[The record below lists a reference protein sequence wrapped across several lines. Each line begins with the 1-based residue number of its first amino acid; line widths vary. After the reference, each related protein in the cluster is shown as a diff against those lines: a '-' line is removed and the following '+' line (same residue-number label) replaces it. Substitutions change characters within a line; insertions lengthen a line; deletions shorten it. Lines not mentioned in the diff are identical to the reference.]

1 MGAVPL
7 ISPVMLHARI
17 RHGRDIPGFFVRQR
31 AKTHGTKK
39 LVEGSDVSG
48 KRAVVLEDVTT
59 TGGSAMQAVEEVRNA
74 GGEVVMVLS
83 IVDRGEGAAEFYRE
97 QGIPFT
103 SIYTAAEFRS
113 R

>member
-1 MGAVPL
+1 
-7 ISPVMLHARI
+7 
-17 RHGRDIPGFFVRQR
+17 
-31 AKTHGTKK
+31 
-39 LVEGSDVSG
+39 
-48 KRAVVLEDVTT
+48 
-59 TGGSAMQAVEEVRNA
+59 MQAVEEVRNA

-83 IVDRGEGAAEFYRE
+83 IVDRGEGAAEFYRD